1 MGGGR
6 GLWKKPMNLEEERR
20 AISEVEK
27 KGRVLVRRGV
37 QF

>member
-6 GLWKKPMNLEEERR
+6 GLWKKPVNLEEERR
-20 AISEVEK
+20 AINEGKK
-27 KGRVLVRRGV
+27 KGRV